1 MKFAR
6 IRATLHQWLLLP
18 LLIGALH
25 SAHAQINNDDD
36 PLQPEE
42 AFRFSVEA
50 IDADK
55 LRATWTIAE
64 SHYLYDSKLRFE
76 SATPGVALGAPNIPE
91 GKLKNDEFFGEQ
103 EVHRGTIQIDIPL
116 FNRAQVESLRLIAHS
131 QGCADRG
138 ICYPPYRNEATVQL
152 VAASNTATK
161 PTAADLL
168 GGIRGES
175 NNSGVKGGIKGLVG
189 LDRDEPLPPEEAFRF
204 FPGEL
209 DQGVVPLRWEIA
221 DAHYLYRDKF
231 AFKLLESDGIQLGTP
246 AIPAGKKKDDPLFG
260 EIEAHYK
267 NVAFDLP
274 LVGNGSAQIEITWQ
288 GCAERGICY
297 PPQNQV
303 IQVAGAGLSAEQAAA
318 RVPAIA
324 GSNALGASEQ
334 DRIADSLANDGM
346 LLALLTFFGFGL
358 LLAFTPCVFPMIPI
372 LSGIIIG
379 QGEQLTAK
387 RGVYLSAIY
396 VLAMALTYSVAGVL
410 AGLFGQNLQA
420 AFQNPWVLTT
430 FAAVFVALAFSMFG
444 FYELQLPSSLQ
455 SKVTMLS
462 NKQKGGTT
470 SGVAIMGLLSAV
482 IVGPCVAPPLAGA
495 LIYIGQTGDAVLGG
509 LALFAMALGM
519 GAPLLLIGASA
530 GRILPRAGAWM
541 DAVKAVF
548 GVLMLAV
555 AIWLLERVLP
565 ATVTLLLWSALF
577 IVSAI
582 YMGALER
589 IAEGASGWR
598 KLWKGLGILLL
609 GWGLLMLI
617 GASAGKND
625 PLAPL
630 AGFGI
635 GGGAAEETHL
645 QFRTIKGVDGLETA
659 LAQAKAANQPVM
671 LDFYADWCI
680 ACKELEKY
688 TFTDKGVADAVVGA
702 LLLKADVTQNDA
714 ADQALLKKLGL
725 IGPPA
730 ILFYDRNG
738 NEVKNARLVGF
749 VPPEDFAPHAR
760 AALQ

>member
-1 MKFAR
+1 
-6 IRATLHQWLLLP
+6 
-18 LLIGALH
+18 
-25 SAHAQINNDDD
+25 
-36 PLQPEE
+36 
-42 AFRFSVEA
+42 
-50 IDADK
+50 
-55 LRATWTIAE
+55 
-64 SHYLYDSKLRFE
+64 
-76 SATPGVALGAPNIPE
+76 
-91 GKLKNDEFFGEQ
+91 
-103 EVHRGTIQIDIPL
+103 
-116 FNRAQVESLRLIAHS
+116 
-131 QGCADRG
+131 
-138 ICYPPYRNEATVQL
+138 
-152 VAASNTATK
+152 
-161 PTAADLL
+161 
-168 GGIRGES
+168 
-175 NNSGVKGGIKGLVG
+175 
-189 LDRDEPLPPEEAFRF
+189 
-204 FPGEL
+204 
-209 DQGVVPLRWEIA
+209 
-221 DAHYLYRDKF
+221 
-231 AFKLLESDGIQLGTP
+231 
-246 AIPAGKKKDDPLFG
+246 
-260 EIEAHYK
+260 
-267 NVAFDLP
+267 
-274 LVGNGSAQIEITWQ
+274 
-288 GCAERGICY
+288 
-297 PPQNQV
+297 
-303 IQVAGAGLSAEQAAA
+303 
-318 RVPAIA
+318 
-324 GSNALGASEQ
+324 
-334 DRIADSLANDGM
+334 
-346 LLALLTFFGFGL
+346 
-358 LLAFTPCVFPMIPI
+358 
-372 LSGIIIG
+372 
-379 QGEQLTAK
+379 
-387 RGVYLSAIY
+387 
-396 VLAMALTYSVAGVL
+396 
-410 AGLFGQNLQA
+410 
-420 AFQNPWVLTT
+420 VLTT

-617 GASAGKND
+617 GASAGKSD

-630 AGFGI
+630 AGLGV

-645 QFRTIKGVDGLETA
+645 EFRTIKGVDGLETA
-659 LAQAKAANQPVM
+659 LAQAKAANQTVM

-688 TFTDKGVADAVVGA
+688 TFTDKGVQAA
-702 LLLKADVTQNDA
+702 LDGTLLIQADVTANDA
-714 ADQALLKKLGL
+714 ADQALLKSLGL

-730 ILFYDRNG
+730 ILFFDRNS

-749 VPPEDFAPHAR
+749 VPPEDFTPHVR

>member
-6 IRATLHQWLLLP
+6 IRAAQHRWLLL
-18 LLIGALH
+18 LLLLTGLQ
-25 SAHAQINNDDD
+25 SAHAQLNNDDD
-36 PLQPEE
+36 PLPPEE
-42 AFRFSVEA
+42 AFRFSTEA
-50 IDADK
+50 IDANT

-64 SHYLYDSKLRFE
+64 GHYVYDSKLRFE
-76 SATPGVALGAPNIPE
+76 SATPGVALGAPKIPE

-103 EVHRGTIQIDIPL
+103 EVHRGTIQIEVPV
-116 FNRAQVESLRLIAHS
+116 FNRANSDRLKLIAHS

-138 ICYPPYRNEATVQL
+138 ICYPPYRSETTL
-152 VAASNTATK
+152 PLILASTSDK

-168 GGIRGES
+168 GGIRGGNKS
-175 NNSGVKGGIKGLVG
+175 AVKGGIKGLVG
-189 LDRDEPLPPEEAFRF
+189 LDSDEPLPPEEAFRF
-204 FPGEL
+204 SPGQL
-209 DQGVVPLRWEIA
+209 NNGVIPLRWDIA
-221 DAHYLYRDKF
+221 DGHYLYRDKF
-231 AFKLLESDGIQLGTP
+231 TFTLLESDGLQLGTP

-267 NVAFDLP
+267 AVAFDLP
-274 LVGNGSAQIEITWQ
+274 LVGNGNAQIEVTWQ

-303 IQVAGAGLSAEQAAA
+303 IDVAGAGLSAEQAAA
-318 RVPAIA
+318 RVPAVT

-346 LLALLTFFGFGL
+346 ALALLTFFGFGL

-387 RGVYLSAIY
+387 RGLYLSAIY

-495 LIYIGQTGDAVLGG
+495 LIYIGQTGDALLGG

-565 ATVTLLLWSALF
+565 STVILLLWSALL
-577 IVSAI
+577 IISAI

-617 GASAGKND
+617 GASAGKSD

-630 AGFGI
+630 AGFGV
-635 GGGAAEETHL
+635 GGDSAEETHL
-645 QFRTIKGVDGLETA
+645 EFRIIKGVDGLETA

-688 TFTDKGVADAVVGA
+688 TFTDKGVQDALAGTM
-702 LLLKADVTQNDA
+702 LIQADVTQNDA
-714 ADQALLKKLGL
+714 ADQALLKSLGL

-730 ILFYDRNG
+730 LLFFDRNG

-749 VPPEDFAPHAR
+749 VPPEDFTPHAR

>member
-6 IRATLHQWLLLP
+6 IRAALHHGLLLP
-18 LLIGALH
+18 LLIGVLH
-25 SAHAQINNDDD
+25 SAHAQLNNDDD
-36 PLQPEE
+36 PLPPEE
-42 AFRFSVEA
+42 AFRFSAEA
-50 IDADK
+50 IDANT

-64 SHYLYDSKLRFE
+64 GHYVYDSKLRFE
-76 SATPGVALGAPNIPE
+76 SATPGVSLGAPQIPE
-91 GKLKNDEFFGEQ
+91 GKIKNDEFFGEQ
-103 EVHRGTIQIDIPL
+103 EVHRGTIQIEVPV
-116 FNRAQVESLRLIAHS
+116 FNRANSDNLKLIAHS

-138 ICYPPYRNEATVQL
+138 ICYPPYRSETTL
-152 VAASNTATK
+152 PLILASSDK

-168 GGIRGES
+168 GGIRGS
-175 NNSGVKGGIKGLVG
+175 DKSAVKGGIKGLIG
-189 LDRDEPLPPEEAFRF
+189 LDSDEPLPPEEAFRF
-204 FPGEL
+204 SAGEMK
-209 DQGVVPLRWEIA
+209 DGVLPLRWEIA
-221 DAHYLYRDKF
+221 DGHYLYRDKF
-231 AFKLLESDGIQLGTP
+231 SFTLVESDGLQLGTP
-246 AIPAGKKKDDPLFG
+246 AIPAGKKKEDPLFG

-267 NVAFDLP
+267 AVAFDLP
-274 LVGNGSAQIEITWQ
+274 LVGNGNTTIEITWQ

-297 PPQNQV
+297 PPQKQIVN
-303 IQVAGAGLSAEQAAA
+303 VAGAGLSADQAAA

-346 LLALLTFFGFGL
+346 ALALLTFFGFGL

-387 RGVYLSAIY
+387 RGIYLSAIY

-565 ATVTLLLWSALF
+565 GTVILLLWSALL
-577 IVSAI
+577 IISAI

-589 IAEGASGWR
+589 IADGASGWR

-617 GASAGKND
+617 GASAGKSD

-645 QFRTIKGVDGLETA
+645 EFRTIKGIEGLETA
-659 LAQAKAANQPVM
+659 LAQAKAANQTVM

-688 TFTDKGVADAVVGA
+688 TFTDKGVQDALAGT
-702 LLLKADVTQNDA
+702 LLIQADVTANDK
-714 ADQALLKKLGL
+714 ADQALLKSLGL

-749 VPPEDFAPHAR
+749 VPPEDFTPHVR
-760 AALQ
+760 AAFQ

>member
-6 IRATLHQWLLLP
+6 IRAALHHGLLLP
-18 LLIGALH
+18 LLIGVLH
-25 SAHAQINNDDD
+25 SAHAQLNNDDD
-36 PLQPEE
+36 PLPPEE
-42 AFRFSVEA
+42 AFRFSAET
-50 IDADK
+50 IDANT
-55 LRATWTIAE
+55 LRATWTVAE
-64 SHYLYDSKLRFE
+64 GHYVYDSKLRFE
-76 SATPGVALGAPNIPE
+76 SATPGVALGTPKIPE
-91 GKLKNDEFFGEQ
+91 GKIKNDEFFGEQ
-103 EVHRGTIQIDIPL
+103 EVHRGTIQIEVPV
-116 FNRAQVESLRLIAHS
+116 FNRANSDSLKLIAHS

-138 ICYPPYRNEATVQL
+138 ICYPPYRIETKL
-152 VAASNTATK
+152 PLILASSDK

-168 GGIRGES
+168 GGIRGADKS
-175 NNSGVKGGIKGLVG
+175 AVKGGIKGLVG
-189 LDRDEPLPPEEAFRF
+189 LDSDEPLPPEEAFRF
-204 FPGEL
+204 YPGEL
-209 DQGVVPLRWEIA
+209 NQGVIPLRWDIA
-221 DAHYLYRDKF
+221 DGHYLYRDKF
-231 AFKLLESDGIQLGTP
+231 SFTLVESDGLQLGTP
-246 AIPAGKKKDDPLFG
+246 AIPAGKKKEDPLFG

-267 NVAFDLP
+267 AVAFDLP
-274 LVGNGSAQIEITWQ
+274 LVGNGSATIEVTWQ

-297 PPQNQV
+297 PPQKQIVNV
-303 IQVAGAGLSAEQAAA
+303 TGAGLSADQAAA

-346 LLALLTFFGFGL
+346 ALALLTFFGFGL

-387 RGVYLSAIY
+387 RGLYLSAIY

-565 ATVTLLLWSALF
+565 ATVILLLWSALL
-577 IVSAI
+577 IISAI

-589 IAEGASGWR
+589 IADGASGWR

-617 GASAGKND
+617 GASAGKSD

-635 GGGAAEETHL
+635 GGGSSEETHL
-645 QFRTIKGVDGLETA
+645 EFRTIKGIEGLETA
-659 LAQAKAANQPVM
+659 LAQAKAANQTVM

-688 TFTDKGVADAVVGA
+688 TFTDKGVQDALAGT
-702 LLLKADVTQNDA
+702 LLIQADVTANDK
-714 ADQALLKKLGL
+714 ADQALLKSLGL

-749 VPPEDFAPHAR
+749 VPPEDFTPHAR